1 MTALNRSRF
10 ATRLGFGASGLGTLY
25 RDVSDGEAQATLE
38 AAYAGGMRYFDTAPL
53 YGHGLSEL
61 RLGRFLRGV
70 PRSDLTVSTKV
81 GRIMVP
87 PRGEAVDYGLWAA
100 PLRLRPVFDYSYDG
114 AMRSLEQ
121 SVNRLGFER
130 IDVVYIHDVDRFTH
144 GDAYMRMFDTAMEGT
159 YRALDE
165 LRRNGHVAA
174 IGIGVNEGDVATAFL
189 EAGRFDVVMMA
200 GRYTLLD
207 QAALNDLLPT
217 AERQGVE
224 VVAAGI
230 FNSGILA
237 KATDRSQALTF
248 DYRSAPDDL
257 VARVRRMVEIC
268 DGFGVPFQAAAIQ
281 FPFGHPSV
289 SCAVLGMSRPER
301 IAENLG
307 WAEIPIPDALWGA
320 LKAEQLLSPVA
331 PAPSTNGLTWHASP
345 AS

>member
-1 MTALNRSRF
+1 MTSPVGSPF

-25 RDVSDGEAQATLE
+25 RNVSDGEAQRTLE
-38 AAYAGGMRYFDTAPL
+38 VAYAAGMRYFDTAPL

-70 PRSDLTVSTKV
+70 DRDGLTVSTKV
-81 GRIMVP
+81 GRYMVP
-87 PRGEAVDYGLWAA
+87 PRGEIVDYGLWAE
-100 PLRLRPVFDYSYDG
+100 PLRLKPIFDYSYDG
-114 AMRSLEQ
+114 TMRSLEQ

-144 GDAYMRMFDTAMEGT
+144 GDNYARMFDAAMAGS

-174 IGIGVNEGDVATAFL
+174 IGVGVNEGDVATAFL

-207 QAALNDLLPT
+207 QSALADLMPT
-217 AERQGVE
+217 AERQGVR
-224 VVAAGI
+224 VVAAGV

-237 KATDRSQALTF
+237 KATDRTQALTF
-248 DYRSAPDDL
+248 DYRAAPADL

-268 DGFGVPFQAAAIQ
+268 DAFGVPFQAAAIQ
-281 FPFGHPSV
+281 FPFGHPAV
-289 SCAVLGMSRPER
+289 TCAVLGMSRPER

-307 WAEIPIPDALWGA
+307 WAEITIPDALWAA
-320 LKAEQLLSPVA
+320 LKAGGLLHAEAPV
-331 PAPSTNGLTWHASP
+331 PATGGLAWQALQPS
-345 AS
+345 